1 MLFRSI
7 KAGLTTYLNDV
18 NTNTQAGYTPQSLSA
33 GVQVTGT
40 LYAGG
45 QLSALYRQALNSQDA
60 AKFGLEQTAV
70 GVAQGVGNAWSNLA
84 VASASITAS
93 DQQVTAAQ
101 AALDGVRQ
109 EFDVGS
115 RTTLDVLDA
124 QQAVLSAES
133 SRLQGYAN
141 LYNGQYSLLSSMG
154 LLTADHLK
162 LGVPIYDPKA
172 YFNAVKTGPVTST
185 QGKKL
190 DSIMKLMGRK

>member
-1 MLFRSI
+1 MLSSTIADSQPLPGSDIAAAQRVG
-7 KAGLTTYLNDV
+7 A
-18 NTNTQAGYTPQSLSA
+18 LSGEPLKPA
-33 GVQVTGT
+33 
-40 LYAGG
+40 
-45 QLSALYRQALNSQDA
+45 
-60 AKFGLEQTAV
+60 
-70 GVAQGVGNAWSNLA
+70 
-84 VASASITAS
+84 AS

-154 LLTADHLK
+154 LLTRRRPHA
-162 LGVPIYDPKA
+162 
-172 YFNAVKTGPVTST
+172 NTG
-185 QGKKL
+185 
-190 DSIMKLMGRK
+190 R